1 MKSLALEEDQTKL
14 SRVSVENEASA
25 LNMQVTIDE
34 LVERISILEDKVS
47 ELDSARH
54 LIDNIPIHLRALA
67 NIEAGAIGPGV
78 PTTLQRYEVTKD

>member
-47 ELDSARH
+47 ELDGARY
-54 LIDNIPIHLRALA
+54 LIGNIPIHLRALA
-67 NIEAGAIGPGV
+67 NIEAGVTSPGA
-78 PTTLQRYEVTKD
+78 PTTLQRYEATKD